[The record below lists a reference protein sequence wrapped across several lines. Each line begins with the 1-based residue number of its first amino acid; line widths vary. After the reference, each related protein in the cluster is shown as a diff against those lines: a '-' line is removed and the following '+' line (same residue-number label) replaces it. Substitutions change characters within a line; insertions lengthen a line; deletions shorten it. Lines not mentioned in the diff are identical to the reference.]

1 MIPADVEKWIW
12 QHEKVKIFIRAD
24 PRINIR
30 IENPDT
36 QMFSSTNTVRQFK
49 NMRLT
54 PILGELEYII
64 LTADL
69 SEAKDDMKLLDLRKG
84 YRENHI
90 M

>member
-24 PRINIR
+24 PRTNIR
-30 IENPDT
+30 IENPET
-36 QMFSSTNTVRQFK
+36 QMFSSTNNVRQFK

-64 LTADL
+64 LTANL